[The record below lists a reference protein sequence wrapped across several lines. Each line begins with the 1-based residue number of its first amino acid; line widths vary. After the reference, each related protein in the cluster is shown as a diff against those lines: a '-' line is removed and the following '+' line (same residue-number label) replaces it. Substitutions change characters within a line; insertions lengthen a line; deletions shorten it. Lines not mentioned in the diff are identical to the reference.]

1 MTIKTK
7 TVEVKADADNG
18 SIVGYAATW
27 TRTPDSYGDVIVKG
41 AFAES
46 IASIQAEGKAIPLLW
61 NHDSY
66 NLDSY
71 IGTVTDLEEDD
82 HGLKFA
88 ATFDSTAEAQR
99 ARELAMDGRLCK
111 FSFAYDVKERADV
124 VLEDGRWANELRKL
138 DIHEVSLVMYPANRD
153 TSVVEV
159 KSANIDVPKTE
170 DAIAKSIED
179 ATGFLVQTLE
189 YKMSGDAV
197 PEIIINALA
206 PEGLKA
212 GRRNSKAD
220 EDALREVLE
229 ACADITEGVAQ
240 IQSTINGLID
250 AGAPADDP
258 DGQGQNG
265 EAKSEEPPTVN
276 GEEPSKANPEEPE
289 TVNEEELKAKAAEL
303 ERLLQQASELLN
315 TKGA

>member
-46 IASIQAEGKAIPLLW
+46 IERIQAEGKALPLLW

-66 NLDSY
+66 KLDSY
-71 IGTVTDLEEDD
+71 IGTVTKLEEDE
-82 HGLKFA
+82 HGLLFE
-88 ATFDSTAEAQR
+88 ATFDATDNAQR

-159 KSANIDVPKTE
+159 KSANVTMTKPE

-220 EDALREVLE
+220 EDALRDVIDHLS
-229 ACADITEGVAQ
+229 AAQ
-240 IQSTINGLID
+240 NIVNGLI
-250 AGAPADDP
+250 AEEAADEP
-258 DGQGQNG
+258 DEQEPEAEAG
-265 EAKSEEPPTVN
+265 EAKAASEEPGTAN
-276 GEEPSKANPEEPE
+276 GEEPAKANPEEPGTANDDAPE
-289 TVNEEELKAKAAEL
+289 AKAAEVDALL
-303 ERLLQQASELLN
+303 EEANEILSKKEVL
-315 TKGA
+315 

>member
-46 IASIQAEGKAIPLLW
+46 IERIQAEGKALPLLW

-66 NLDSY
+66 KLDSY
-71 IGTVTDLEEDD
+71 IGTVTKLEEDE
-82 HGLKFA
+82 HGLLFE
-88 ATFDSTAEAQR
+88 ATFDATDNAQR

-124 VLEDGRWANELRKL
+124 QLEDGRLANELRKL

-159 KSANIDVPKTE
+159 KSANVTMTKPE

-220 EDALREVLE
+220 EDALRDVIDHLS
-229 ACADITEGVAQ
+229 AAQ
-240 IQSTINGLID
+240 NIVNGLI
-250 AGAPADDP
+250 AEEAADEP
-258 DGQGQNG
+258 DEQEPEAEAG
-265 EAKSEEPPTVN
+265 EAKAASEEPGTAN
-276 GEEPSKANPEEPE
+276 GEEPAKANPEEPGTANDDAPE
-289 TVNEEELKAKAAEL
+289 AKAAEVDALL
-303 ERLLQQASELLN
+303 EEANEILSKKEVL
-315 TKGA
+315 

>member
-46 IASIQAEGKAIPLLW
+46 IERIQAEGKALPLLW

-66 NLDSY
+66 KLDSY
-71 IGTVTDLEEDD
+71 IGTVTKLEEDE
-82 HGLKFA
+82 HGLLFE
-88 ATFDSTAEAQR
+88 ATFDATDNAQR

-159 KSANIDVPKTE
+159 KSANVTMAKPE

-220 EDALREVLE
+220 EDALRDVLDHLS
-229 ACADITEGVAQ
+229 AAQ
-240 IQSTINGLID
+240 NIVNGLI
-250 AGAPADDP
+250 AEEAADEP
-258 DGQGQNG
+258 DEQEPEAEAG
-265 EAKSEEPPTVN
+265 EAKAASEEPETAN
-276 GEEPSKANPEEPE
+276 GEEPAKANPEEPGTANDDAPE
-289 TVNEEELKAKAAEL
+289 AKTAKVDALLEEANEILSKKEVL
-303 ERLLQQASELLN
+303 
-315 TKGA
+315 

>member
-46 IASIQAEGKAIPLLW
+46 IERIQAEGKALPLLW

-66 NLDSY
+66 KLDSY
-71 IGTVTDLEEDD
+71 IGTVTKLEEDE
-82 HGLKFA
+82 HGLLFE
-88 ATFDSTAEAQR
+88 ATFDATDNAQR

-124 VLEDGRWANELRKL
+124 QLEDGRLANELRKL

-159 KSANIDVPKTE
+159 KSANVTMTKPE

-206 PEGLKA
+206 PEGLKT

-220 EDALREVLE
+220 EDALRDVLDHLS
-229 ACADITEGVAQ
+229 AAQ
-240 IQSTINGLID
+240 NIVNGLI
-250 AGAPADDP
+250 AEEAADEP
-258 DGQGQNG
+258 DEQEPEAEAG
-265 EAKSEEPPTVN
+265 EAKAASEEPGTAN
-276 GEEPSKANPEEPE
+276 GEEPAKANPEELGKANDSAPE
-289 TVNEEELKAKAAEL
+289 AKTAEVDSLLEEANEILSKKEVL
-303 ERLLQQASELLN
+303 
-315 TKGA
+315 